1 MQEETNERDRD
12 VTLFPKYKKIRDRGF
27 KSLWNFEKS
36 VQSLLPLEP
45 YTKHFSGGRTTT
57 GNALICSQI
66 HRPAKMVYT
75 YFGRPSSLKLGS
87 VIRPLLEGEE

>member
-1 MQEETNERDRD
+1 MNVIGMSRCFQST
-12 VTLFPKYKKIRDRGF
+12 KIYIRDRGF

-45 YTKHFSGGRTTT
+45 YGPLFRGEDHHRKRTHMFTNPQT
-57 GNALICSQI
+57 
-66 HRPAKMVYT
+66 RKMLYT